1 MLFLLLI
8 PPHPPPP
15 PTTTT
20 TVIIIT
26 NDNNNEANDILQ
38 VVIAIAEG
46 FSMFCF
52 LSLVIEN
59 LGGVRAAI
67 GIQEA
72 AGEPLICNCANK
84 NYKRF
89 YSNMYARISMT
100 MTVRPII
107 VLFQAVFMMIGE
119 RHPSNRAYKGISSIL
134 ALISAAILLTAF
146 ISLAIFYFSVLNHCA
161 NIYGTVKIALLKIC
175 VGAIVLQGLAELV
188 LAEYAPSTAQED
200 DWTGGTYKYLRVYC
214 LLVLAEYSLLAPLFY
229 YAYGSKISSRT
240 LENTRD
246 DKVAPFDAAVYRPP
260 LTFTDFLREIFSFS
274 DTFKNLSYDNE
285 SLLSPMSNND
295 VVNRLE

>member
-1 MLFLLLI
+1 
-8 PPHPPPP
+8 
-15 PTTTT
+15 
-20 TVIIIT
+20 
-26 NDNNNEANDILQ
+26 
-38 VVIAIAEG
+38 VIAIAEG

-84 NYKRF
+84 NYKGF
-89 YSNMYARISMT
+89 YTNMYARISMV

-107 VLFQAVFMMIGE
+107 VLFQAVFMMLEE
-119 RHPSNRAYKGISSIL
+119 RHSGNKAYKGIASIL

-146 ISLAIFYFSVLNHCA
+146 ISLAIFYFSVMNHCA
-161 NIYGTVKIALLKIC
+161 NIYGTVKIFLLKIC

-188 LAEYAPSTAQED
+188 LAEYAPTTAQED

-214 LLVLAEYSLLAPLFY
+214 LLVLAEYALLTPLFY
-229 YAYGSKISSRT
+229 YAYGSNISPRT
-240 LENTRD
+240 LEPRD
-246 DKVAPFDAAVYRPP
+246 GKAPPPFDAAVYRPP
-260 LTFTDFLREIFSFS
+260 LTFSDFLREIFSFS
-274 DTFKNLSYDNE
+274 DTFKNLSYDKE
-285 SLLSPMSNND
+285 SLLSPTSTD